1 VGEFYPSWYHGGTAL
16 NIKDPETERLAAEAA
31 ALTGENKTSAVRRAL
46 RELIQRQQADEEAD
60 RREARLQRFLADE
73 IWPLLPA
80 DQLGKPMSKR
90 EQEELLGF
98 GPAGA

>member
-1 VGEFYPSWYHGGTAL
+1 MAL

-31 ALTGENKTSAVRRAL
+31 AFTGENKTGAVRRAL
-46 RELIQRQQADEEAD
+46 RELIERYQADEEAE
-60 RREARLQRFLADE
+60 RREARLKRFLEDE